1 MARKIHRGDTVFV
14 ANGKDRGKQG
24 EVQRMDPKK
33 NRVLVA
39 GVNLTRR
46 HQRSR
51 PGVRQ
56 AGIISF
62 EVPVHV
68 SNVQLICPQCNRAV
82 RVGFTFLED
91 GRKVRICKKCH
102 ETIT

>member
-1 MARKIHRGDTVFV
+1 MAQKIHKGDTVAV

-24 EVQRMDPKK
+24 EVQRVYTKK

-39 GVNLTRR
+39 GVNLMRR

-62 EVPVHV
+62 EVPIHA
-68 SNVQLICPQCNRAV
+68 SNVQLVCPQCNRAV

-91 GRKVRICKKCH
+91 GRKVRMCKKCQ
-102 ETIT
+102 ETIN